1 MKEGAESKSITF
13 TWSVALERYF
23 MDFFFIRHTQN
34 STSST
39 RKMMMIMTMTMT
51 MTMVQCFKMGN
62 RKTATWVANF
72 NIGSSVK
79 DQIRHLTPKK

>member
-23 MDFFFIRHTQN
+23 MDLFFIRHTQN

-39 RKMMMIMTMTMT
+39 RKMMMMMIMT

>member
-1 MKEGAESKSITF
+1 
-13 TWSVALERYF
+13 
-23 MDFFFIRHTQN
+23 
-34 STSST
+34 
-39 RKMMMIMTMTMT
+39 MMMIMIMTMT

-72 NIGSSVK
+72 DIGSSVK